1 MWLVAQR
8 RGGAR
13 HGRSQFLG
21 TRSGALAGGPAPG
34 LGWGMRRVRRRAP
47 LVLTALALAAGAGVA
62 ASAPG
67 DAPVPTTFP
76 TVQGRPFAQ
85 PPVLRSRHGVLAT
98 TLTVTPTTYR
108 VAGTPI
114 LGKAY
119 DRSFIGPTMRLR
131 PGDTIRLRFRNELAQ
146 PTNIH
151 FHGFHTSPSGISD
164 NVLRVIPAHS
174 TQPVVVK
181 VPPDM
186 APGTYWYHSHETRQ
200 LRGAGHGRALGRHR
214 GQPARRD
221 CCPRRLRGIT
231 RAGLR
236 PQGPPGEGRRRGDRE
251 PRQRRADDP
260 DGQRRGRPA
269 RGDPARRDAALAPRQ
284 HQRGHLVPA
293 AGRRPALRGRGRGRE
308 PVTARVAARTL
319 AAAARQ
325 ALRRAGP
332 GAARRD
338 VSRLRALGYSTGP
351 AGDDY
356 PERRL
361 ATIVSAGAAVRAR
374 RAAERSA
381 ARALR
386 PRFAAAHVDRR
397 RRIVFS
403 ESADGNSFF
412 INGKQFNHDRVD
424 QRVVLGATEEWT
436 ILNTSDE
443 QHPFHIH
450 VNDFQVMSINGR
462 RVRARGLQDTVVLPV
477 HGRVVIR
484 LRFTGFTGK
493 FVFHCHILNHE
504 DNGMMA
510 VVQVV
515 DPRRAARP
523 AASGRAARASARASA
538 RAGSGPVAAGSAL
551 GARHARTWVLC
562 PLAGGGSRPLALPR

>member
-21 TRSGALAGGPAPG
+21 TRFGALAGGPAPG

-186 APGTYWYHSHETRQ
+186 APGTYWYHSHEHGSSEVQVMDGLSGVIVVTGETR
-200 LRGAGHGRALGRHR
+200 LLPG
-214 GQPARRD
+214 
-221 CCPRRLRGIT
+221 RLRGIT
-231 RAGLR
+231 ERVFALKDLQAKDGAAVTENLDSGAATTRTVNGEVDPHVAIRPGETQLWRLANISADIWYRLRADGLRFAVVGEDANPTARVATTRTLLLPPGKRYDVLVQGPRRGTYRLRALRRTAPARPGTTTPSAGLR
-236 PQGPPGEGRRRGDRE
+236 PSS
-251 PRQRRADDP
+251 
-260 DGQRRGRPA
+260 RPA
-269 RGDPARRDAALAPRQ
+269 PPSRASRCRAPSGCRG
-284 HQRGHLVPA
+284 
-293 AGRRPALRGRGRGRE
+293 
-308 PVTARVAARTL
+308 
-319 AAAARQ
+319 
-325 ALRRAGP
+325 
-332 GAARRD
+332 
-338 VSRLRALGYSTGP
+338 
-351 AGDDY
+351 
-356 PERRL
+356 
-361 ATIVSAGAAVRAR
+361 
-374 RAAERSA
+374 
-381 ARALR
+381 
-386 PRFAAAHVDRR
+386 
-397 RRIVFS
+397 
-403 ESADGNSFF
+403 
-412 INGKQFNHDRVD
+412 
-424 QRVVLGATEEWT
+424 
-436 ILNTSDE
+436 
-443 QHPFHIH
+443 
-450 VNDFQVMSINGR
+450 
-462 RVRARGLQDTVVLPV
+462 
-477 HGRVVIR
+477 
-484 LRFTGFTGK
+484 
-493 FVFHCHILNHE
+493 CC
-504 DNGMMA
+504 
-510 VVQVV
+510 
-515 DPRRAARP
+515 
-523 AASGRAARASARASA
+523 ARASPRLMSTAGGASSSARAPTATRSSSTASSSTTTASTSASCSERRRSGRSSTPPTSSTRSTSTSTTSRSCRSTAAGSA
-538 RAGSGPVAAGSAL
+538 RAGCRTPWCSRSTAGS
-551 GARHARTWVLC
+551 
-562 PLAGGGSRPLALPR
+562 